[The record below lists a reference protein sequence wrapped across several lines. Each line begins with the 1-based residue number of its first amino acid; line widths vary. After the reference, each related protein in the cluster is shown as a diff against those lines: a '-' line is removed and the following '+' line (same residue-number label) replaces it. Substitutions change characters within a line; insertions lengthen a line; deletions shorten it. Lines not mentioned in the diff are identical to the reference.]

1 MLSVERVK
9 ELLNDPKISDPEAE
23 QIRDE
28 FYIFAEMIFDKWVE
42 DKKKE
47 EAKAKDNE
55 KKENPEVQ
63 S

>member
-9 ELLNDPKISDPEAE
+9 ELLNDPKISDEE
-23 QIRDE
+23 VEKIRDE
-28 FYIFAEMIFDKWVE
+28 FHIFAEMIFDKWVE

-47 EAKAKDNE
+47 KAKSNE
-55 KKENPEVQ
+55 KKENPKVQ

>member
-47 EAKAKDNE
+47 KAKSNE